1 MKKQLFDLNTIF
13 EFNEETLE
21 KMKIP
26 PIEKI
31 ADETELW
38 KFVNLDRHSSFNKE
52 RRYLVS
58 THGRVYDLKRK
69 KLLNIVDGGGLSS
82 NGFRYKCVSIT
93 ICGKS
98 YTYFVHRLVALAF
111 IPIDKDRPLVNHKD
125 GCPEHNNVWNLEW
138 VNNQENIIHAHRTG
152 LAKIG
157 EGRSNA
163 LWTDD
168 EIRFICSLIEDGH
181 KATYIY
187 HTLAEILKDPK
198 VEYERVRTLY
208 KHIIHKTHWV
218 HISKEFDIDHTPY
231 NYLKEQ
237 SSVKKAKKRK
247 KKLKNKLK
255 KEIDYTTL

>member
-1 MKKQLFDLNTIF
+1 MKAHKYGLKTIF
-13 EFNEETLE
+13 EFDEDTLE
-21 KMKIP
+21 EMGIP

-31 ADETELW
+31 EDETELW

-58 THGRVYDLKRK
+58 THGRVYDLKNE
-69 KLLNIVDGGGLSS
+69 KLLTLKSIGAISS
-82 NGFRYKCVSIT
+82 NGFRYKSVSIT

-98 YTYFVHRLVALAF
+98 YTYLVHRLVALAF
-111 IPIDKDRPLVNHKD
+111 IPIVKDRPLVNHKD

-138 VNNQENIIHAHRTG
+138 VNNQENCKHAYDIG
-152 LAKIG
+152 LGKIG
-157 EGRSNA
+157 EKRSNA
-163 LWTDD
+163 LWTDN

-208 KHIIHKTHWV
+208 KHIIHKTHWI
-218 HISKEFDIDHTPY
+218 HISKEFNIDHTPY

-247 KKLKNKLK
+247 NKLKNKLK
-255 KEIDYTTL
+255 KGN